1 MAFNFIE
8 NFTKKIPTITD
19 WDLILIFIVIY
30 FTSSKIT
37 IYENQL
43 VMVLWYKYDTDK
55 RS

>member
-1 MAFNFIE
+1 MLRN
-8 NFTKKIPTITD
+8 KKIPSVFQEGIFY
-19 WDLILIFIVIY
+19 LIGYENY

-43 VMVLWYKYDTDK
+43 VMILWYKYDTDK